1 MYISDYEVVLFL
13 EEFVKSGFLDTVYSV
28 FSIVTYVLTA
38 LALYTIANRR
48 GIRKPWLVWIPVAN
62 MWILGSI
69 SDQYRYVAKGQNK
82 SKRKSLLILSIIG
95 GILGVIAVALTLALI
110 VNLFAVTISP
120 NDTAS
125 LREYVMGLVV
135 SFLVLSLPLMGVA
148 IARAILYYMA
158 LYDVYTSCDPSTSVL
173 FLVLSI
179 LLGFTTP
186 FFLFFSRYKDG
197 GMPARRPEPASY
209 TYQESAWQPTAPD
222 QEPWEQETRDYL

>member
-48 GIRKPWLVWIPVAN
+48 GIRKPWLAWIPVAN

-209 TYQESAWQPTAPD
+209 TYQEPAWQPAAPA

>member
-48 GIRKPWLVWIPVAN
+48 GIRKPWLAWIPVAN

-197 GMPARRPEPASY
+197 GMPARRQEPAGY
-209 TYQESAWQPTAPD
+209 TYQEPAWQPAAPA

>member
-48 GIRKPWLVWIPVAN
+48 GIRKPWLAWIPVAN

-209 TYQESAWQPTAPD
+209 TYKESAWQPTAPV
-222 QEPWEQETRDYL
+222 QEPWEQENKDYL